1 MAKNKMRDNVLI
13 DSDCYMALI
22 NLSDADLGKV
32 VRAILKYGFE
42 RQETENLDST
52 LFALYKF
59 ATLKMSK
66 SQKRYDASVVNGK
79 KGGAP
84 KGNNN
89 AQKNN
94 LKTTSKNLKTTSNFS
109 GTTSNSQKTT
119 SNFLKTT
126 QNNLKQPKNNP
137 IETEIEIETET
148 EKENASFPYDN
159 KNKNIF
165 YHSTSAG
172 KRPKEWSSADRER
185 FLSPSY
191 EYHSGDA
198 FGTAMLEIAD
208 TLLEIEEYAQLQ
220 GTIKYQSKAYTA
232 SQIEDF
238 LAKKGRVLVDELAY
252 KIANDTTIKNKA
264 QYILG
269 SLLTGPE
276 N

>member
-165 YHSTSAG
+165 YLSDCADQ
-172 KRPKEWSSADRER
+172 RPKEYPAER
-185 FLSPSY
+185 RKRYMVDSY
-191 EYHSGDA
+191 EYHKNDD
-198 FGTAMLEIAD
+198 FGQAILLIVD
-208 TLLEIEEYAQLQ
+208 TLLEIEEWNGEQQQIKFNGNTYAREVVADL
-220 GTIKYQSKAYTA
+220 
-232 SQIEDF
+232 
-238 LAKKGRVLVDELAY
+238 LATNGKKLVSELAY
-252 KIANDTTIKNKA
+252 KIAKDTTIKNKPL
-264 QYILG
+264 YILG
-269 SLLTGPE
+269 SLLAS
-276 N
+276 